1 MVSGRCCRRK
11 GEIRARRSLKTLFV
25 AHMSQRAAEKEGFPH
40 QDGALLEKLSGG
52 RASGYLIMYVLPAA
66 AMYHF
71 GANEAI
77 AHPRWFHSCQ
87 QACFAFRPPR
97 CKVACGSSGKRSCC
111 SYWAAEIGEA
121 VVNGYTPAPETPADS
136 VALSLR
142 CRGPVNVR
150 PGAQLPLA
158 TLLGQLA
165 AGPTNQVAV
174 VLKFRTLPQAAVRAK
189 QKGEVAGMAAPPA
202 DAPPQALLSPGPY
215 CFSFVAELRSASPTT
230 GFVLLG
236 PVGTLCWLG
245 TPGTS
250 VELGWWLGNGPDDV
264 SLAASAF
271 SSEAN
276 EACIE
281 QQRTQAHGALTEA
294 RTPNMWRRGAVT
306 RRTHNGSA
314 LLLLMRYGGYV
325 QHFMQDL
332 LWRLLNALDVLLA
345 RPDMRVVLEH
355 SPQVERILRDVL
367 GISAARI
374 AWWSG
379 ASACASVRSPG
390 PCELHTFQRV
400 AISSVG
406 PSRWRISINPTWGLG
421 PQLLHRWVLSGRCG
435 GGDSKAI
442 VLLQR
447 KHGAQ
452 RWLSNQEDVLAAMRR
467 VSSPLGRVRVLLP
480 QDYTK
485 LSLVRS
491 IFHETAVFVAP
502 HGGQVVNILF
512 GCPGA
517 HVIEITPSYSYESM
531 LVAFG
536 FHYWPLRVRG
546 EHNRPITTLQPERVA
561 ITLQRALG
569 EAGGRAEA
577 SGRGGVLGTTI

>member
-1 MVSGRCCRRK
+1 MLARGRA
-11 GEIRARRSLKTLFV
+11 GTLLCPRVF
-25 AHMSQRAAEKEGFPH
+25 QFPH
-40 QDGALLEKLSGG
+40 QDGPTAYWRRSCPAREQV
-52 RASGYLIMYVLPAA
+52 GYLIMYVRPAA
-66 AMYHF
+66 AMYYV

-121 VVNGYTPAPETPADS
+121 VVNGYAPAPDTPAFPADS
-136 VALSLR
+136 VALR

-250 VELGWWLGNGPDDV
+250 AELGWWLGNGPDDV
-264 SLAASAF
+264 SLGASAF

-276 EACIE
+276 EACKE
-281 QQRTQAHGALTEA
+281 QEGTQAHGALTEA
-294 RTPNMWRRGAVT
+294 RAPNLRRRGAAT

-314 LLLLMRYGGYV
+314 LLLLTRYGGYV

-345 RPDMRVVLEH
+345 RPDMCVVLEH
-355 SPQVERILRDVL
+355 GPQVERILRDVL
-367 GISAARI
+367 GIPAARI
-374 AWWSG
+374 VWWSG
-379 ASACASVRSPG
+379 ASACASMRSPG

-400 AISSVG
+400 AISSAG
-406 PSRWRISINPTWGLG
+406 LSRWRISINPTWGLG

-447 KHGAQ
+447 KHGTQ

-467 VSSPLGRVRVLLP
+467 VSSPPGRVRVLLP

-491 IFHETAVFVAP
+491 IFHETAIFVAP

-517 HVIEITPSYSYESM
+517 HVIEITPSYCYESM

-546 EHNRPITTLQPERVA
+546 KHKSPITTLQPERVA
-561 ITLQRALG
+561 ITLQRALASWRSRRRP
-569 EAGGRAEA
+569 EPRA
-577 SGRGGVLGTTI
+577 SG